1 MKYAQIR
8 KYDVANGEGIRTVV
22 FVTGC
27 THACK
32 GCFNQKYQDF
42 DFGKEWTKKETF
54 QVINYLSD
62 EQVDGLTILGGEPF
76 QNEDGLIE
84 MIKTIKV
91 FVDKNIWI
99 YSGYTYN
106 EILADEKKLELLKLC
121 DVLVDGKFELKQK
134 NLKLRF
140 RGSANQKIIDIKKSL
155 SSNDVVE
162 YILS

>member
-8 KYDVANGEGIRTVV
+8 KYDVANGVGIRTVI

-54 QVINYLSD
+54 EVINYLSD
-62 EQVDGLTILGGEPF
+62 EQVNGLTILGGEPF

-84 MIKTIKV
+84 MIKTIKI

-99 YSGYTYN
+99 YSGYTYD
-106 EILADEKKLELLKLC
+106 EILADEKKYELLKLC

-140 RGSANQKIIDIKKSL
+140 RGSANQRIIDIKKSL
-155 SSNDVVE
+155 ETNAVIE
-162 YILS
+162 YTFK